1 MWTQNPD
8 DQGKQIYGVTLEME
22 IKFELED
29 SDLDCV
35 FEPDFDIP
43 INWTDIEKATW
54 NLQNGTHTRTMAN
67 VLSSPSEHEH
77 TTTHILPIV

>member
-1 MWTQNPD
+1 
-8 DQGKQIYGVTLEME
+8 ME

-35 FEPDFDIP
+35 FEPDFDIS

-77 TTTHILPIV
+77 PTTYILETL